1 MRNRRLPLTRE
12 RSRAEPE
19 SEVRAVSSV
28 QRGFWFL
35 DEVFPET
42 TVNNVCAAVKLRGTL
57 DTAVAQESLAEIVRR
72 HDILRA
78 TFPAQ
83 AGEPV
88 MQISGFRAPT
98 MPVVDLSG
106 LPTSAIEAESA
117 RLERTHARH
126 VFDLRRGPLMRA
138 VLVRQDVGAH
148 TLLINMHHIVSDAW
162 SVGVVVDEFLAA
174 YEVLAEGRPVTWA
187 SPGQYADVMMRVETK
202 RLPDRESHLRYW
214 QERLGDLAGPCRL
227 PPDLGPAP
235 DEAAYAAALRRS
247 ISLDTTAAMRR
258 FARAESATP
267 FTVLLTAFEIALVR
281 YLDRG
286 DVVVGVA
293 SALRGDP
300 DTDRVIGPFIN
311 MVALRT
317 DLTGD
322 PPVREALAR
331 VRDTCFDAYEHQ
343 AVAFEEVISEVAAG
357 RELWRNPFFSITF
370 QTADLQPEQSSRGG
384 LTAQVTDVE
393 LEQARFDLSVDVSGV
408 DGRLDV
414 AAHYNRDLYRTE
426 TIDALLRHW
435 LTILRH
441 MVTAADMPVSQIA
454 MTDQAERQ
462 VLLTGARGAAIAAP
476 RGDCVLDL
484 FEEHAATQPAA
495 PAVISGGIAWS
506 YRELDRA
513 ANQLAHRALG
523 EGVRPG
529 DRVGIYMERSAE
541 TVAAVLAVWKAGA
554 AYVPLDID
562 SPASRRHRILA
573 DAGIAVVLTQRRLAD
588 DLRSDP
594 VRLLIA
600 DAGQPTDSVSRG
612 AGPRPPRT
620 TSPEALCYVI
630 YTSGSTG
637 QPKGVMSTHGAL
649 MHVES
654 AWEQVLGLRGRVRR
668 HLQMANFSFDG
679 YLGELIRCLGS
690 GGALV
695 ICPRESLLVPSELL
709 DIMRAES
716 VDAADFVPTVLRTLV
731 SHVMDTRED
740 LGFLKVLI
748 VGSETFP
755 ADELARVRALCGPQ
769 TTVINCYGLTEG
781 TIDSTYFAIGD
792 APGTQEVLIGV
803 PLPGVETYLLDSA
816 LRPVPPSVPGTI
828 YLAGPTVSRGYLG
841 DPTRTAELFVPD
853 PWSEQPG
860 TRMYRT
866 GDRARYRRTDLGL
879 VIEYLGRTDQQLKIR
894 GYRVELG
901 EIEAAL
907 RRSSGVEDAVVVTDG
922 DGAQRKVHAYVVPR
936 SSVDSGADWFAVLRD
951 NVPLYMLPDR
961 IVLLDRLPLTANGK
975 LDRAALPAAGG
986 GEVTFRSS
994 RHESA
999 RTSTETSLIRHWEQ
1013 VLNRAGLGVND
1024 DFFAFGGNSLLAMQA
1039 IAMARDEWGVDVSVR
1054 TFFLASTVADLAR
1067 EVEKL
1072 KTGGQPAR
1080 ADQITAVRRQHL
1092 GRGTTQK

>member
-1 MRNRRLPLTRE
+1 MTFELNE
-12 RSRAEPE
+12 AEPE
-19 SEVRAVSSV
+19 SDVRSVSSV

-57 DTAVAQESLAEIVRR
+57 DTAVTAESLAEIVRR

-83 AGEPV
+83 GGQPV
-88 MQISGFRAPT
+88 MQISGFRPPT

-117 RLERTHARH
+117 RLERAHARH
-126 VFDLRRGPLMRA
+126 VFDLRRRLLMRA
-138 VLVRQDVGAH
+138 VLIRQDVAEH
-148 TLLINMHHIVSDAW
+148 TLLINMHHIISDAW
-162 SVGVVVDEFLAA
+162 SVGVLVDEFLAV
-174 YEVLAEGRPVTWA
+174 YEVLAEGRPVTLA
-187 SPGQYADVMMRVETK
+187 SPGQYADVMARVEAK
-202 RLPDRESHLRYW
+202 RLPDRECHLRYW
-214 QERLGDLAGPCRL
+214 RERLGDLASPCRL
-227 PPDLGPAP
+227 PPDLGPAS

-247 ISLDTTAAMRR
+247 ISPDTTAAMHK

-267 FTVLLTAFEIALVR
+267 FTVLLTAFKIALAR

-300 DTDRVIGPFIN
+300 ETDRVIGPFIN

-317 DLTGD
+317 DLSGD

-370 QTADLQPEQSSRGG
+370 QAADLQPEQPSRAG
-384 LTAQVTDVE
+384 LTSQVTDVE
-393 LEQARFDLSVDVSGV
+393 LEQARFDLSVDVLRV

-414 AAHYNRDLYRTE
+414 AAHYNRDLYRAE

-441 MVTAADMPVSQIA
+441 MVAAGDMPVSQIA
-454 MTDQAERQ
+454 MTDKAEHQ
-462 VLLTGARGAAIAAP
+462 VLLTGARGAAIASA
-476 RGDCVLDL
+476 RDGCVLDL

-495 PAVISGGIAWS
+495 PAVISGGVAWS
-506 YRELDRA
+506 YRELDRY
-513 ANQLAHRALG
+513 ANQLAHRAIS
-523 EGVRPG
+523 EGVRQG

-562 SPASRRHRILA
+562 SPASRRRRILA
-573 DAGIAVVLTQRRLAD
+573 DAGIAVVLTQRQLAD

-594 VRLLIA
+594 ARLLIA
-600 DAGQPTDSVSRG
+600 DAGRPAGSISV
-612 AGPRPPRT
+612 ARPPRT

-649 MHVES
+649 MHIES

-695 ICPRESLLVPSELL
+695 ICPRESLLAPSELL
-709 DIMRAES
+709 DIMRGES

-731 SHVMDTRED
+731 SHVMDNREN

-792 APGTQEVLIGV
+792 TPGPQEVLIGV
-803 PLPGVETYLLDSA
+803 PLPGVKTYLLDSA
-816 LRPVPPSVPGTI
+816 LLPVPPGVPGTI
-828 YLAGPTVSRGYLG
+828 YLAGPTISRGYLG
-841 DPTRTAELFVPD
+841 DPARTAELFVPD

-879 VIEYLGRTDQQLKIR
+879 VIEFLGRTDQQLKIR

-907 RRSSGVEDAVVVTDG
+907 RRSPWVEDAVVVTDG
-922 DGAQRKVHAYVVPR
+922 DGTQRKVHAYVVPR
-936 SSVDSGADWFAVLRD
+936 SSVHSGADWFAVLRD

-961 IVLLDRLPLTANGK
+961 VVMLDRLPLTANGK
-975 LDRAALPAAGG
+975 LDRAALPTADG

-1024 DFFAFGGNSLLAMQA
+1024 DFFALGGNSLLAMQA
-1039 IAMARDEWGVDVSVR
+1039 IAMARDEWGIDISVR
-1054 TFFLASTVADLAR
+1054 TFFLASTAAELAR

-1072 KTGGQPAR
+1072 TATGQSAR

-1092 GRGTTQK
+1092 GRGTTQR